1 MPSKYKY
8 SRKKKTK
15 RTKRTHRNNRYTR
28 SKSKQKIYNMRGCS
42 CKHSKHCGK
51 RGGSKPIGGFVIHK
65 GGFTTPNALVGSPYD
80 INKGGNYYGP
90 EYKSAGFDYPR
101 QMQLRGGSASGGIVP
116 QNLTNVGRNVV
127 NSGQSIYNGVMGY
140 KAPESIWPWEGQ
152 GMHR

>member
-15 RTKRTHRNNRYTR
+15 RKHRNNRYTR

-42 CKHSKHCGK
+42 GQHCGK
-51 RGGSKPIGGFVIHK
+51 RGGSKPIGGLIVHK
-65 GGFTTPNALVGSPYD
+65 GGFSTPNALVGSPYD

-101 QMQLRGGSASGGIVP
+101 QMQLRGGSVSGGIVP
-116 QNLTNVGRNVV
+116 QNLTNVGRNVA